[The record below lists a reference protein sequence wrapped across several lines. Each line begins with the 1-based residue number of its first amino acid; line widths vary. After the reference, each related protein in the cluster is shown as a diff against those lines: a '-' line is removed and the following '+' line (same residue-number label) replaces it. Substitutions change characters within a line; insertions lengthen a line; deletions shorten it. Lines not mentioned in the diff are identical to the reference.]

1 MNAET
6 VDLNSM
12 TVSHWSAARLYCA
25 ACEKNDH
32 FISEESG
39 DRWEGKVNTS
49 ILVVPN
55 FASEC
60 GK

>member
-1 MNAET
+1 MKNFPE
-6 VDLNSM
+6 NSR
-12 TVSHWSAARLYCA
+12 TQSAVSRRARLYCA